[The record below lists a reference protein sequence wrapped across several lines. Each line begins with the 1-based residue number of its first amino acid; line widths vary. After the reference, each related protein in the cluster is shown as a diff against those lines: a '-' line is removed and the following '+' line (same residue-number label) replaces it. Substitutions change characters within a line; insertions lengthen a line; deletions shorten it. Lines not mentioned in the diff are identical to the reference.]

1 MTQDVILIIASTT
14 GSGDVPSNAAKFVRE
29 YSSAKALEKAPR
41 FSVFANGDS
50 TYGDTYNAAAKQIQE
65 VMSSMGCRPL
75 LGHCFAGDTAVKN
88 PDWESFNQWL
98 NNIDHLF
105 LGNLH
110 KVDLPTSLEN
120 VEDKTTALREM
131 PFATLVKKYRPHP
144 NGMVCVTFDIGDRE
158 YHEMDHLKFLAPNP
172 RAEVRRALK
181 SLGLQENAPFNWHS
195 EDAFGFL
202 CRFVDLSRPFKTLG
216 WYPGFGD
223 LNGEAKCELRNLAVC
238 DLLDRVEFPWTDKLV
253 EEACKDMGSVQPRLY
268 SVASCQRKS
277 SNDLD
282 HIQEESSGNLVDVLV
297 KVNDMGKF
305 SNIWLLQAPI
315 GAKARF
321 GQASPDTWRLVRA
334 QRPNAPLIAIATGSG
349 MGPVRSLLQSRM
361 SDLEWTSGLGGTPRA
376 NDEAKTFTS
385 KQTSRRSSV
394 GSSIAVRAMPK
405 LVNHHAHLGVSN
417 TSGSI
422 HLFAGFKT
430 KDSILIDHLIR
441 PAAKAGIFGT
451 LELVQSNPDK
461 IRVQDRLTANR
472 EKLAE
477 LFNDPGC
484 IVFVCANEDAANAA
498 EKKLDEI
505 VGSSVREM
513 LGERYIEEVFR
524 SHH

>member
-1 MTQDVILIIASTT
+1 M
-14 GSGDVPSNAAKFVRE
+14 
-29 YSSAKALEKAPR
+29 
-41 FSVFANGDS
+41 
-50 TYGDTYNAAAKQIQE
+50 
-65 VMSSMGCRPL
+65 
-75 LGHCFAGDTAVKN
+75 
-88 PDWESFNQWL
+88 
-98 NNIDHLF
+98 
-105 LGNLH
+105 
-110 KVDLPTSLEN
+110 
-120 VEDKTTALREM
+120 
-131 PFATLVKKYRPHP
+131 
-144 NGMVCVTFDIGDRE
+144 
-158 YHEMDHLKFLAPNP
+158 
-172 RAEVRRALK
+172 
-181 SLGLQENAPFNWHS
+181 
-195 EDAFGFL
+195 
-202 CRFVDLSRPFKTLG
+202 
-216 WYPGFGD
+216 
-223 LNGEAKCELRNLAVC
+223 
-238 DLLDRVEFPWTDKLV
+238 
-253 EEACKDMGSVQPRLY
+253 
-268 SVASCQRKS
+268 
-277 SNDLD
+277 
-282 HIQEESSGNLVDVLV
+282 LV

-361 SDLEWTSGLGGTPRA
+361 SDLEWTSGLGSTPRP

-394 GSSIAVRAMPK
+394 GSGMAVRAMPK

-430 KDSILIDHLIR
+430 EDSILIEHLIR
-441 PAAKAGIFGT
+441 PAAKAGMFGT

-461 IRVQDRLTANR
+461 IRVQDRLIANR

-505 VGSSVREM
+505 VGSSVRET

-524 SHH
+524 SHNG